1 MNLAVL
7 RVGLALMWLVVGV
20 GLLTR
25 GWWADPGLDAR
36 TGGRNL
42 TLFGAAAVALAVWNV
57 LRLALSRRGP
67 AVDLRKRLAARRRA
81 GNDQTQQPRPPERQ

>member
-7 RVGLALMWLVVGV
+7 RVGLALMWLVVGG

-36 TGGRNL
+36 AGGRNL
-42 TLFGAAAVALAVWNV
+42 TLFGAAAAALAGWNV
-57 LRLALSRRGP
+57 LRLGLSRRAAP
-67 AVDLRKRLAARRRA
+67 ADLRERLEARRRS
-81 GNDQTQQPRPPERQ
+81 